1 VCHPSS
7 MHQINDTQLTSYGVW
22 VDAGGFCLKPSIGQF
37 VTGQRAGQNHSF
49 SRWSV
54 SPAQDACYLAKRH
67 GAERS
72 ETQDERGGGAGVQ
85 QARTPT
91 LTSPCSFLRPAMR
104 FVTKKPML
112 GVLRLG
118 PTAWLGCRRSRR
130 SMMAPSERAAVVA
143 ATVATKIALG
153 VGARAFFVGR
163 QASRAS
169 RSRIVDLSRGGPSFR
184 S

>member
-1 VCHPSS
+1 

-72 ETQDERGGGAGVQ
+72 ETQDERGGGQGFNSLGLRRRPRHAPFFVRQYEIRHEETHVGCLAPWTNRLAGLSSQSSIDDGAVR
-85 QARTPT
+85 ASSR
-91 LTSPCSFLRPAMR
+91 CR
-104 FVTKKPML
+104 
-112 GVLRLG
+112 GHCCHEDC
-118 PTAWLGCRRSRR
+118 LGCWGSSILRRKTSFSSKSDQDCR
-130 SMMAPSERAAVVA
+130 PIERWPLV
-143 ATVATKIALG
+143 
-153 VGARAFFVGR
+153 
-163 QASRAS
+163 
-169 RSRIVDLSRGGPSFR
+169 
-184 S
+184 

>member
-1 VCHPSS
+1 MCHPSS

-85 QARTPT
+85 QSRTPT

-104 FVTKKPML
+104 FVTKKPIVGCL
-112 GVLRLG
+112 APWTNRLAG
-118 PTAWLGCRRSRR
+118 LSSQSSIDDGAVRASSRCRGHCCHEDCLGCWGSSILRRKTSFSSKSDQDCR
-130 SMMAPSERAAVVA
+130 PIERWPLV
-143 ATVATKIALG
+143 
-153 VGARAFFVGR
+153 
-163 QASRAS
+163 
-169 RSRIVDLSRGGPSFR
+169 
-184 S
+184 

>member
-1 VCHPSS
+1 

-72 ETQDERGGGAGVQ
+72 ETQDERGGGRGSTVSDSDVDLAMLLSSSGNEIRHEETHVGCLAPWTNRLAGLSSQSSIDDGAVR
-85 QARTPT
+85 ASSR
-91 LTSPCSFLRPAMR
+91 CR
-104 FVTKKPML
+104 
-112 GVLRLG
+112 GHCCHEDC
-118 PTAWLGCRRSRR
+118 LGCWGSSILRRKTSFSSKSDQDCR
-130 SMMAPSERAAVVA
+130 PIERWPLV
-143 ATVATKIALG
+143 
-153 VGARAFFVGR
+153 
-163 QASRAS
+163 
-169 RSRIVDLSRGGPSFR
+169 
-184 S
+184 

>member
-1 VCHPSS
+1 MPQTLH
-7 MHQINDTQLTSYGVW
+7 
-22 VDAGGFCLKPSIGQF
+22 
-37 VTGQRAGQNHSF
+37 
-49 SRWSV
+49 WSV
-54 SPAQDACYLAKRH
+54 RNGPTCGPKPQLLAVECLARPRRLLLGKTARRR
-67 GAERS
+67 ENRS

-85 QARTPT
+85 QSRTPT

-169 RSRIVDLSRGGPSFR
+169 RIRIVDLSRGGPSFR

>member
-1 VCHPSS
+1 MPQTLH
-7 MHQINDTQLTSYGVW
+7 W
-22 VDAGGFCLKPSIGQF
+22 SIGQF

-54 SPAQDACYLAKRH
+54 SPAQDACYCLAKRH

-72 ETQDERGGGAGVQ
+72 ETQDERGGGRGSTVSDSDVDLAMLLSSSGN
-85 QARTPT
+85 
-91 LTSPCSFLRPAMR
+91 MR

-169 RSRIVDLSRGGPSFR
+169 RIRIVDLSRGGPSFR